1 MYNHIESYRVMHWHL
16 YFDCTQ
22 HKNGN
27 DCDIDADL
35 EKKMYLY
42 VYEKFPS

>member
-1 MYNHIESYRVMHWHL
+1 MHWHL

-35 EKKMYLY
+35 EKMYLY

>member
-1 MYNHIESYRVMHWHL
+1 MHWHL

-35 EKKMYLY
+35 EKKN
-42 VYEKFPS
+42 VPVCV